1 MTDAQIK
8 FLEKIAKAVKKY
20 APKYGINVY
29 SPILAQAILES
40 AWGKSKLAESNNF
53 FGLKAGSSYKG
64 ATVTMQTS
72 EEVNGKRVTV
82 SATFRAFK
90 TVDAGVKGY
99 FDFINTQRYENLK
112 GVTDPETYLT
122 NIKKD
127 GYATASNYVASL
139 MGVIAGYNLT
149 SYDDKKEEKAEV
161 VNKDPITFDKSI
173 QTCFDMI
180 ASDVIRHP
188 ALYGNA
194 EVRKERLY
202 KEIQVRI
209 NRMLAKR

>member
-1 MTDAQIK
+1 MTDAQLK
-8 FLEKIAKAVKKY
+8 FIEKIAKAVKKY

-40 AWGKSKLAESNNF
+40 AWGKSKLAENNNF

-72 EEVNGKRVTV
+72 EEVNGKRVTI
-82 SATFRAFK
+82 SDTFRAFK
-90 TVDAGVKGY
+90 SVDAGVKGY
-99 FDFINTQRYENLK
+99 FDFINTKRYENLK
-112 GVTDPETYLT
+112 GVSDPETYLT

-149 SYDDKKEEKAEV
+149 SYDDKKTEAASVK
-161 VNKDPITFDKSI
+161 KDAVIDYDNSI
-173 QTCFDMI
+173 KTCFDMI
-180 ASDVIRHP
+180 ASDIIKHP

-194 EVRKERLY
+194 EVRKERIY
-202 KEIQVRI
+202 KEIQIRV
-209 NRMLAKR
+209 NRLMAKR

>member
-1 MTDAQIK
+1 MTDTQIK
-8 FLEKIAKAVKKY
+8 FVEKIAKAVKKY
-20 APKYGINVY
+20 APKYGISVY
-29 SPILAQAILES
+29 SPIIAQAILES
-40 AWGKSKLAESNNF
+40 AWGKSKLAENNNF

-72 EEVNGKRVTV
+72 EEINGKRVTI
-82 SATFRAFK
+82 SDTFRAFK

-99 FDFINTQRYENLK
+99 FEFINTQRYENLK

-149 SYDDKKEEKAEV
+149 SYDDKKTEAAPVKKEAV
-161 VNKDPITFDKSI
+161 IDYDSSI
-173 QTCFDMI
+173 KKCFDMI
-180 ASDVIRHP
+180 AGDIIKHP
-188 ALYGNA
+188 TLYGNA
-194 EVRKERLY
+194 EVRKERIY
-202 KEIQVRI
+202 KEIQIRV
-209 NRMLAKR
+209 NRMMVKR